1 MSNTQPIENVIVRA
15 QAQGAASQVQ
25 QWQIYEILGRQQTA
39 ANDPVYNRLATKA
52 PIEEV
57 KVVAKKR
64 VAAKTA
70 AFVGSRF
77 VPYLGWAL
85 LAYDVYEFA
94 KWGWSQLVNEGIQ
107 EHDDNVANDLEK
119 NIETPIGTADYQQ
132 YPVEVVTHDGA
143 KQMEEVLVVA
153 KRVDRGF
160 ITIIDYPPGFGDN
173 FAPTA
178 VPYPP
183 IVPNIDFQPFAFPQW
198 QAVPQRQWDPF
209 RPSGEPVEDPDTRPV
224 RNPTQ
229 WDLLDEL
236 PSGSIQIEPTLE
248 GGLRYRAVQKL
259 RPRQREENKLRKDRK
274 SEKASSQIRAVYRLV
289 NKTYGE
295 LTELQDL
302 WEVISENVYVDGKK
316 LSSYENITEALAAA
330 AQGAD
335 FYVDY
340 EQLAMDYALMEIQD
354 YAIGRMS
361 QFYGHTVS
369 ETGWWISRQAFRP
382 IPGGG

>member
-1 MSNTQPIENVIVRA
+1 M
-15 QAQGAASQVQ
+15 
-25 QWQIYEILGRQQTA
+25 
-39 ANDPVYNRLATKA
+39 
-52 PIEEV
+52 
-57 KVVAKKR
+57 
-64 VAAKTA
+64 
-70 AFVGSRF
+70 
-77 VPYLGWAL
+77 
-85 LAYDVYEFA
+85 
-94 KWGWSQLVNEGIQ
+94 
-107 EHDDNVANDLEK
+107 
-119 NIETPIGTADYQQ
+119 
-132 YPVEVVTHDGA
+132 
-143 KQMEEVLVVA
+143 
-153 KRVDRGF
+153 
-160 ITIIDYPPGFGDN
+160 
-173 FAPTA
+173 
-178 VPYPP
+178 
-183 IVPNIDFQPFAFPQW
+183 
-198 QAVPQRQWDPF
+198 
-209 RPSGEPVEDPDTRPV
+209 
-224 RNPTQ
+224 
-229 WDLLDEL
+229 LDEL

-316 LSSYENITEALAAA
+316 LSSYENVTEALAAA

-369 ETGWWISRQAFRP
+369 ETGWWISRQALKP